1 MDSVPG
7 CSLKLNNLYIINI
20 GGVRISR
27 EEL

>member
-7 CSLKLNNLYIINI
+7 CNLKLNNLYIINI